1 MQFFQIENIAFHV
14 MGYSLSYIELIGTLF
29 GLISVYYASKANILT
44 WPTGII
50 NEFFLFILFFQV
62 QLYADMFLQVY
73 FFIVTIFG
81 WYKWKSNTANV
92 PVTSAGR
99 KAVPVLIVTMVLGT
113 ILVGLI
119 MQHLH
124 QWLPAYFPLPA
135 AYPFADSFVMM
146 GSILATILLARK
158 QLENWYLW
166 IMVDVVCVVLYIIKG
181 VYFLSLEYIIFLGL
195 ASFGLLSW
203 KKQLRNE

>member
-1 MQFFQIENIAFHV
+1 MEFFQIDHIAFKILD
-14 MGYSLSYIELIGTLF
+14 YPLSYIELIGTLF

-50 NEFFLFILFFQV
+50 NELALFVLFFQV

-81 WYKWKSNTANV
+81 WYKWKSNTAGV
-92 PVTSAGR
+92 PVTSAGPVAI
-99 KAVPVLIVTMVLGT
+99 KIIAVIMVIGT
-113 ILVGLI
+113 IGVGLI
-119 MQHLH
+119 IQSIHS
-124 QWLPAYFPLPA
+124 WLPAFFPLPA
-135 AYPFADSFVMM
+135 AYPFADSFVMV

-166 IMVDVVCVVLYIIKG
+166 IIVDVVSVVVYLLKG
-181 VYFLSLEYIIFLGL
+181 IYFLSLEYVIFLGL
-195 ASFGLLSW
+195 TSFGLYRW
-203 KKQLRNE
+203 KKQLRHV